1 MLPAVNFFMA
11 DVGGGIGPYLSI
23 WLQRNAGFGAEQVG
37 TVLTVGSLV
46 GAALATPAG
55 RAVDRFGRPRLMLAL
70 ACLLIVAGTLALIPA
85 RAFWAVLL
93 AQSVVSAG
101 GALTGPSLTGLT
113 LAVAGKRHFPRQQ
126 GANEAANHAG
136 NVASNL
142 AIAGISRAVG
152 ISAAFAVLAATAA
165 AAVATL
171 VMMPVPVRDEP
182 PRCVGEIAERSA
194 GGTGL
199 LHDRRLPVLIAAMS
213 LFHLGNSAMLPMFA
227 LRIEGLGGDP
237 TAWISTAVIVL
248 YLAMIPV
255 AVLGGRCAERFGRRP
270 VLLAALAVLPVRA
283 GLAALAT
290 DVSWLIPMEI
300 LDALGAGL
308 ISVAAAP
315 AIADVTYGTGRTQT
329 AVGAMQA
336 GQSAAAALSTLI
348 AGMVAA
354 HVSWPAAFATLGVFP
369 VLGLLLL
376 ARLRLPGGERPV
388 SRPAHPRA
396 AATSLAV

>member
-37 TVLTVGSLV
+37 TVLTVGSIV

-55 RAVDRFGRPRLMLAL
+55 RAVDRFGRPRLMLTL

-93 AQSVVSAG
+93 AQAVVSAG

-113 LAVAGKRHFPRQQ
+113 LAIAGKRCFPRQQ

-142 AIAGISRAVG
+142 AIAGLSRAVG

-171 VMMPVPVRDEP
+171 AVMPAHARGEP
-182 PRCVGEIAERSA
+182 RGCAGETTERCVPS
-194 GGTGL
+194 TGL
-199 LHDRRLPVLIAAMS
+199 LRDRRLPVLIAAIS

-227 LRIEGLGGDP
+227 LRIEALGGDP
-237 TAWISTAVIVL
+237 TAWVSTAIIVL

-270 VLLAALAVLPVRA
+270 VLLMALAVLPVRA
-283 GLAALAT
+283 LLASFAA

-315 AIADVTYGTGRTQT
+315 AIADVAHGTGRTQT
-329 AVGAMQA
+329 AIGAMQA
-336 GQSAAAALSTLI
+336 GQSGAAALSTLI
-348 AGMVAA
+348 AGVVATRG
-354 HVSWPAAFATLGVFP
+354 SWQIAFATLGAFP

-376 ARLRLPGGERPV
+376 ARIRLPGGER
-388 SRPAHPRA
+388 SALRPAHPRA